1 MNALFDMLDDRE
13 RRTLIRL
20 GLAAGLALILL
31 IVLFARVRGGLLKE
45 RADSFRLHE
54 TAQRTAQARDKA
66 KAEWAR
72 WEDAGRDLAELRTS
86 FFYEEGAGFQALR
99 QDLER
104 LFAQA
109 GTSITDFD
117 YGYSD
122 MEKEQV
128 RKTLVIFTYS
138 GTYAGLKKLLAVLES
153 FPKFLVIE
161 KLEFP
166 RTGSGGE
173 RLNAKLTVAGY
184 YGI

>member
-1 MNALFDMLDDRE
+1 MNALFDLLDDKE
-13 RRTLIRL
+13 RRTLGRL
-20 GLAAGLALILL
+20 GLAAALALVVFL
-31 IVLFARVRGGLLKE
+31 ILFARVRGGLLKE

-54 TAQRTAQARDKA
+54 AAQRTVLARDKA
-66 KAEWAR
+66 KAEWGR
-72 WEDAGRDLAELRTS
+72 WEDAGRDLAELRTG

-104 LFAQA
+104 IFAQA
-109 GTSITDFD
+109 GTSITDLD

-128 RKTLVIFTYS
+128 RKTIVTFTYS
-138 GTYAGLKKLLAVLES
+138 GTYAGLKTLLAALES

-161 KLEFP
+161 KVEFP

-173 RLNAKLTVAGY
+173 RLNAQMAVAGY